1 MKKLLYIL
9 FHRSVLCGLAL
20 LAQVV
25 ILFMMVVTFSEYTE
39 AFYWCCIL
47 VSVAAALAI
56 VGSRMEPRL

>member
-25 ILFMMVVTFSEYTE
+25 ILFMMVVTFSEYT
-39 AFYWCCIL
+39 
-47 VSVAAALAI
+47 
-56 VGSRMEPRL
+56 

>member
-47 VSVAAALAI
+47 VSVGGCPCHCGQPDGA
-56 VGSRMEPRL
+56 RL